1 MKKTVF
7 TMCAAAMMTFTGCAS
22 QQESMV
28 LAERQQMEKSAG
40 DDKMMNASLE
50 QHALRGEQY
59 DKKEMNQ
66 LNN

>member
-7 TMCAAAMMTFTGCAS
+7 TMCAAGMMIFTGCAS

-28 LAERQQMEKSAG
+28 LAERQQMEKSEG

-50 QHALRGEQY
+50 QHALRG
-59 DKKEMNQ
+59 DKYEEKEMNK